1 MVTVVRGLVSVGDKD
16 ALLETAYDKLV
27 PSDWGRAYWMIFRAW
42 SDMDDPPPTDAVQ
55 GSSGCGSG
63 GSLSSRRTW
72 IQQQRWRKQRSL
84 NGSSIRR
91 TIPDTDIVRLGLRTA
106 RLAQGQLQMYLRW
119 NRMLSLAQANPDETF
134 SIAEAVLL
142 AELRADY
149 PHVPVED
156 VKRFLAHILKAGN
169 SDTQARARRLI
180 NRLGERGYRQL
191 KDLLDENGGASG

>member
-1 MVTVVRGLVSVGDKD
+1 MTCTWERIDRVCLQLPVS
-16 ALLETAYDKLV
+16 A
-27 PSDWGRAYWMIFRAW
+27 
-42 SDMDDPPPTDAVQ
+42 Q
-55 GSSGCGSG
+55 
-63 GSLSSRRTW
+63 RRTA
-72 IQQQRWRKQRSL
+72 SL
-84 NGSSIRR
+84 GRGRGCCARGGPGATRAAARR
-91 TIPDTDIVRLGLRTA
+91 YAAV
-106 RLAQGQLQMYLRW
+106 
-119 NRMLSLAQANPDETF
+119 AQANPDETF